1 MNILLGVLVGLLVL
15 MFLVTA
21 HEFGHFIMARKNG
34 VTVKEFGIGFPPR
47 AIAWVKKNGKWVK
60 IPKKDWGKEQKSL
73 VFSLNWLPI
82 GGFCTMDGESDADK
96 RPGTFGA
103 ASFWKKTKILF
114 GGVAMNWLVAF
125 LILTVLAWTGM
136 PKFIENQFFMES
148 DVTAEAQPVVVE
160 EVFENTP
167 AAEAGLAQGDKISQI
182 TAGEESLAVS
192 STEELISFNNQHAG
206 EEVTYQIERDG
217 EETAVKITLNNQDAE
232 YVLGVAM
239 AQYGMST
246 YKSTWSAPIVGA
258 VTTVQL
264 TGETF
269 KGLGEL
275 VWNLISGVARQ
286 FSPDAEVKEAG
297 RAAISQAGDSV
308 SGPVGIVGV
317 IFPAIAETGLTNIAF
332 LAAVISISLACMNV
346 LPIPALDGGRWF
358 IIALY
363 RIMRK
368 PLDTETEAKI
378 VSRAF
383 MVLFALIIIIT
394 VLDILRFF
402 WWVRLLDQPLKAPSF
417 TL

>member
-1 MNILLGVLVGLLVL
+1 MGLLVL

-136 PKFIENQFFMES
+136 PKFIENQFFVEP

-217 EETAVKITLNNQDAE
+217 EETAVKITLNSQDAE

-402 WWVRLLDQPLKAPSF
+402 
-417 TL
+417 